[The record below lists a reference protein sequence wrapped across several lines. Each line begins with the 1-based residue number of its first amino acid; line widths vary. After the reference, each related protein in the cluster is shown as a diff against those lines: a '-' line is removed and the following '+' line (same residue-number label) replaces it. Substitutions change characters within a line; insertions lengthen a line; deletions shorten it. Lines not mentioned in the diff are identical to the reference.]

1 MCVAE
6 LQLRAMGSLRES
18 LNQNSAWWQSRQVLR
33 SVVTYQ
39 MSGQAPHDLFAVL
52 GSISRQD
59 FRTNALT
66 DSPEQQC

>member
-39 MSGQAPHDLFAVL
+39 MSGQGTAKR
-52 GSISRQD
+52 I
-59 FRTNALT
+59 
-66 DSPEQQC
+66 